1 MARKLF
7 GALAGAISAMLL
19 SAAPTSADILYFPTY
34 VHDYRHFQV
43 TVSDVAPRNAIGLPD
58 RTTTSAPLG
67 PGLWIV
73 VNVDYALFR
82 DGKPIRIKEI
92 EPLVEDANPVPL
104 YERLSRSSFIHAIGF
119 FEPGHPFDFYARP
132 GEKLIFLTMFLQ
144 SNDLFYAPA
153 KSGLVLFD
161 FDENPRTGDVTD
173 RVRLWD
179 AGTEVNERPG
189 GGMFQAV
196 RQGSRNLGTNERG
209 VVRPVRDGFGYP
221 AADKVIRVEVEASDT
236 RYRRTDTDRDDV
248 GMFAPIGGM

>member
-1 MARKLF
+1 MRRALL
-7 GALAGAISAMLL
+7 GALGCAMLVL
-19 SAAPTSADILYFPTY
+19 GTVAGRADLLYFPTY

-43 TVSDVAPRNAIGLPD
+43 TIAGVAPSNAIGLPD
-58 RTTTSAPLG
+58 KTATSAPLG
-67 PGLWIV
+67 LGIWLV

-82 DGKPIRIKEI
+82 DGKPIRIPEI
-92 EPLVEDANPVPL
+92 EPLVEDGDPIPL
-104 YERLSRSSFIHAIGF
+104 YERLSRSSFVHAIGL

-132 GEKLIFLTMFLQ
+132 GEKLIFLTMLLQ

-161 FDENPRTGDVTD
+161 FDQKPRTGDVTD

-189 GGMFQAV
+189 YGSFQAV
-196 RQGSRNLGTNERG
+196 RQGRANLGTNEHG

-221 AADKVIRVEVEASDT
+221 ATGRVIDVQVAASRT
-236 RYRRTDTDRDDV
+236 RYRRLDSDRSDV
-248 GMFAPIGGM
+248 AIFAPLSGM